1 MFPSS
6 KIITVLSFAIFV
18 SGVINIISAIWSH
31 TPDRI
36 ALLIQYVPLI
46 VSHTT
51 RSLTI
56 VSGIFL
62 ILLSQGL
69 SKRKRRAWLFSVWL
83 LLISL
88 AFHALN
94 GLNWEEALVLI
105 FPLGILIFYKDLFV
119 VESSRPTIR
128 SRLKYILLVLISL
141 SMYLL
146 IGFLIFKDQ
155 LIYLPSAQ
163 GLTESFV
170 NLSTGLGDSYI
181 FPLTNP
187 ADWFLNSIKFIELF
201 AILFSVS
208 SIFAPLTEKSQP
220 SEDEQLLAD
229 NLVRQ
234 YSTNSVA
241 YFSLSGDKK
250 YFFRN
255 NCLVAYKI
263 AGDTAVVLGDIL
275 GPASDVP
282 ETFNEFIKFISQKGL
297 APVFFNVNEP
307 MALLIKNSG
316 WKIMPIGLEAVID
329 TLSFDM
335 SRPELKSIR
344 YSANKIEKLGAEY
357 KWFSAKDI
365 PWEVLKDIDSLYHE
379 WIGEKRTPQL
389 KFSQNYY
396 PLPVD
401 ENVKVLAIY
410 SPQKSL
416 WAALSF
422 LPYQNG
428 ESYSLDLMIRNK
440 NTPYGA
446 VAAGIVRSIGHM
458 KERGIR
464 RINLGLAPLAAVDL
478 PKFLLRRLN
487 TIYKHHSLFEF
498 KKQFEPVWNKKY
510 IALSKYTALPKATLA
525 IFRAHTA

>member
-6 KIITVLSFAIFV
+6 KIITVLSFAIFT
-18 SGVINIISAIWSH
+18 SGVINIVSAIWSH
-31 TPDRI
+31 APDRI
-36 ALLIQYVPLI
+36 AFLIQYIPLI

-69 SKRKRRAWLFSVWL
+69 AKRKHRAWLFSVWL

-88 AFHALN
+88 ALHALN

-105 FPLGILIFYKDLFV
+105 FPLGILIFYKNLFV
-119 VESSRPTIR
+119 VESSRLSIR
-128 SRLKYILLVLISL
+128 SRIKYILLVLISL
-141 SMYLL
+141 SIYLL
-146 IGFLIFKDQ
+146 VGFLIFKDQ

-163 GLTESFV
+163 GLTESFI
-170 NLSTGLGDSYI
+170 NLSTGLGDSYV

-201 AILFSVS
+201 AILFAVS

-220 SEDEQLLAD
+220 SEDEQLLAG
-229 NLVRQ
+229 NLVRK
-234 YSTNSVA
+234 YSANSVA

-250 YFFRN
+250 YFFFN
-255 NCLVAYKI
+255 HCLVAYKT

-275 GPASDVP
+275 GPDPEIP

-297 APVFFNVNEP
+297 TPVFFNASES
-307 MALLIKNSG
+307 MALLIQNTG
-316 WKIMPIGLEAVID
+316 WKIIPIGLEAIID
-329 TLSFDM
+329 TMLFDI

-344 YSANKIEKLGAEY
+344 YSANKVDKLGAEY

-365 PWEVLKDIDSLYHE
+365 PWEVLKDIDILYRE
-379 WIGEKRTPQL
+379 WIGKKRTPQL

-401 ENVKVLAIY
+401 ENVKVLAMY

-446 VAAGIVRSIGHM
+446 VAAGIVQAIYYM
-458 KERGIR
+458 KERGVK
-464 RINLGLAPLAAVDL
+464 RINLGLAPLASVDL
-478 PKFLLRRLN
+478 PKFLSRRLN
-487 TIYKHHSLFEF
+487 TIYKHRSLFEF
-498 KKQFEPVWNKKY
+498 KKQFEPIWNKKY
-510 IALSKYTALPKATLA
+510 IALPKYTALPKATLA
-525 IFRAHTA
+525 IFRVHSA